1 MRKLSHRLKI
11 LILAGIVTVLVAVFL
26 GPTIQ
31 NQLLASIILRQS
43 APNPEVA
50 AEMLDQAP
58 KPHEILL
65 KMWNTEKIPFRT
77 FVLDYLKTRVIGQPE
92 LFEKLES
99 TIIQATQDPDMNARE
114 RSLGILGEQK
124 HSRFPELA
132 MAQFDDTDPLIRL
145 MGLQFLRQNLNQKI
159 FIPEVAQMLDDSDL
173 QVAASAASMLRKWTG
188 NDFGTRMRMTIRDP
202 KTDSIPPEI
211 KQPLLETLKKWKE
224 WWKSEASKYPDSKPT
239 PSHEPPSR
247 PTYLAEDFTL
257 ENLSETPVTLSDFR
271 GKVVLLNFWATWC
284 TACLTEI
291 PDLIA
296 LQKEF
301 QNELV
306 VLGVS
311 LDGRPDGHGH
321 DHSSTEANHAEAGEA
336 EDHDEHGHENH
347 DHGHDEE
354 LDTIRRKVART
365 VKSRR
370 INYPVVL
377 NPAGDIGTRFSGHEL
392 PTNVIIDTEGFVR
405 RRFIGTRPKECLRA
419 MVQEA
424 QASSI

>member
-1 MRKLSHRLKI
+1 MRKLSRRLRI
-11 LILAGIVTVLVAVFL
+11 LILAGIVTILVAVFL

-31 NQLLASIILRQS
+31 NQLLTALILRQS

-50 AEMLDQAP
+50 AEMLDQAL

-65 KMWNTEKIPFRT
+65 EMWNTEKIPFRT

-92 LFEKLES
+92 LFQELES

-114 RSLGILGEQK
+114 RSLGILAEHN
-124 HSRFPELA
+124 HSRFAELA
-132 MAQFDDTDPLIRL
+132 MAQFVDTDPLIRL
-145 MGLQFLRQNLNQKI
+145 MGLQYLRQNQKP
-159 FIPEVAQMLDDSDL
+159 FIPEVARMLNDSDL

-202 KTDSIPPEI
+202 KTDEIPPE
-211 KQPLLETLKKWKE
+211 KMQALVETLNTWKG
-224 WWKSEASKYPDSKPT
+224 WWKTEASKYPNFGNPISP
-239 PSHEPPSR
+239 EPPSR
-247 PTYLAEDFTL
+247 PMYLAEDFTL
-257 ENLSETPVTLSDFR
+257 ENLSETPVNLSDYR

-291 PDLIA
+291 PNLIA

-311 LDGRPDGHGH
+311 LDGRPDDHGH
-321 DHSSTEANHAEAGEA
+321 DHSDHSSTDADHAEPDEA
-336 EDHDEHGHENH
+336 EVHDEHGHENH
-347 DHGHDEE
+347 DHDEKLE
-354 LDTIRRKVART
+354 TIRRKVART

-392 PTNVIIDTEGFVR
+392 PTNVIIDSQGFVR

-424 QASSI
+424 QAGSI